1 MKRLIALISLSV
13 LVLLFSGC
21 ESRLKAPLKPVVD
34 QTLPKVGGI
43 KFLTEVTEVG
53 FEWIPNY
60 DERVE
65 GYYLYRAD
73 SSAQDTKLQRIA
85 TIKDKYSSHYVDTKL
100 KPQTKYVYRFT
111 SYSIEKRESPASE
124 MISVSTKPLIE
135 SISFINAV
143 TGLPSRV
150 KLIWRPHT
158 SQRVKSYIIERNEFS
173 SKKWSKI
180 GEVKGRLNAEYIDAG
195 LKENRA
201 FRYRVKVKTY
211 DGLISRPSQVVEAGT
226 KPLPKEIEGLS
237 ASTDIPKKIV
247 LKWEASTQKDFSYYK
262 VYRALNPLLF
272 YTYLAKTRDTSHED
286 LINSNGSSYYY
297 HVTVADK
304 DGLESLRQKNAI
316 SGSTLAIPSSVY
328 ITSSVNNAGSISIT
342 WESKDNRAVKYNV
355 IKEFYANGSS
365 KKETIT
371 DITSN
376 SFQDTNIAKGIEY
389 SYKIIAIDKYGLA
402 SKDSESTVI
411 EIPKDQ

>member
-237 ASTDIPKKIV
+237 ASTDVPKKIV